1 MILRPGSGQAS
12 LAGSLDLRRYSRHL
26 LIPEVGLAGQEKLAA
41 ARVLVVGAGGLGS
54 PILTYLA
61 AAGVGR
67 IGIVDD
73 DAVDVTNLQRQIL
86 FATADVG
93 RPKAATAAERLHA
106 LNPQIALDA
115 FGIRLD
121 ASNARELVRAYDVV
135 VDGTDTFASR
145 YLINDA
151 CVLEGRPDVYGSIF
165 RFDGQVSIF
174 GAPGGPCYRC
184 LYPEPPPEDLV
195 PNCAEG
201 GVLGVLGGMIGT
213 WQAAEALKLILGIG
227 RPLIGRLVLID
238 ALDARVREVRV
249 ARDPACPL
257 CGDAPSLH
265 DVSAAAEE
273 PRATDIDEIAAAD
286 LDAVL
291 AADPRA
297 RLLDVREP
305 HEAVL
310 GAPPGAVAVPAS
322 VLEARLHE
330 LDLTAHYVVAC
341 RVGAKS
347 RWAARRLREAGF
359 GNVRHLRDG
368 LLAYAAIDAGF
379 DVF

>member
-1 MILRPGSGQAS
+1 MPP

-26 LIPEVGLAGQEKLAA
+26 LIPEVGLAGQERLAA

-54 PILTYLA
+54 PILAYLA

-86 FATADVG
+86 FATDDVG
-93 RPKAATAAERLHA
+93 KSKAAVAADRLHA
-106 LNPQIALDA
+106 LNPQIAIDA
-115 FGIRLD
+115 FGVRLD
-121 ASNARELVRAYDVV
+121 ASNARDVVRAYDVI

-151 CVLEGRPDVYGSIF
+151 CVLEGKPDVYGSIF
-165 RFDGQVSIF
+165 RFDGQVSVF

-184 LYPEPPPEDLV
+184 LFPEPPPEDAV

-227 RPLIGRLVLID
+227 TSLAGRLVLID
-238 ALDARVREVRV
+238 ALDARVREVRI

-257 CGDAPSLH
+257 CGDAPTIR
-265 DVSAAAEE
+265 DVG
-273 PRATDIDEIAAAD
+273 ATDAPAPRPDDTGIADVAAGE
-286 LDAVL
+286 LDALL
-291 AADPRA
+291 AADAHA

-310 GAPPGAVAVPAS
+310 GAPPGAVAIPAS
-322 VLEARLHE
+322 QLEARLHE

-347 RWAARRLREAGF
+347 RWAAARLRDAGF
-359 GNVRHLRDG
+359 GHVRHLRDG
-368 LLAYAAIDAGF
+368 LLAYAAVDAGF

>member
-1 MILRPGSGQAS
+1 VTPS
-12 LAGSLDLRRYSRHL
+12 LAGRADLRRYSRHL

-54 PILTYLA
+54 PILAYLV

-73 DAVDVTNLQRQIL
+73 DTVDVTNLQRQIL
-86 FATADVG
+86 YTTPDVG
-93 RPKAATAAERLHA
+93 KPKATTAAERLHA
-106 LNPQIALDA
+106 QNPQAALDVLSV
-115 FGIRLD
+115 RLD
-121 ASNARELVRAYDVV
+121 ASNARELVRLYDVV

-151 CVLEGRPDVYGSIF
+151 CVLERKPDVYGSIF

-174 GAPGGPCYRC
+174 GVAGGPCYRC
-184 LYPEPPPEDLV
+184 LYPEAPPAELV

-201 GVLGVLGGMIGT
+201 GVLGVLAGIVGT
-213 WQAAEALKLILGIG
+213 WQASETLKLILGIG
-227 RPLIGRLVLID
+227 TPLVGRLALID

-249 ARDPACPL
+249 ARDPACPV
-257 CGDAPSLH
+257 CGDAPTIR
-265 DVSAAAEE
+265 DVSDPPE
-273 PRATDIDEIAAAD
+273 PSRATPGIAEVAAAD

-291 AADPRA
+291 ASDSRA

-310 GAPPGAVAVPAS
+310 GAPAGAISMPATE
-322 VLEARLHE
+322 LEARLHE
-330 LDLTAHYVVAC
+330 LDTTLHYVVAC

-347 RWAARRLREAGF
+347 RWAAQRLRDAGF
-359 GNVRHLRDG
+359 GETRHLSDG
-368 LLAYAAIDAGF
+368 LVAYGALRASF